1 MILTRVEVTDF
12 LSIKGTL
19 PIDMDKKITILLGS
33 NDHGKSNI
41 LRAIQHLNDDDPIS
55 EVEANWDAEDA
66 EQWNPTKS
74 PSISYVF
81 ALTPAERKEWKSA
94 VEQTTQEA
102 ADRAAEELLSQDKTE
117 DDEQQDDEEEESSPS
132 RTARPASAAESI
144 FRPTTT
150 LGKKAPL
157 KVEVEDD
164 DEEEDAEDHAG
175 LPLLN
180 IETLDAAATSI
191 TIARTGVEGALTFQ
205 GVSLKLLPKF
215 IKNFLE
221 EKKPRVE
228 LFEFLR
234 GTLQDSATKDTISTD
249 EYEFLQG
256 VFFQAGLDPLKSD
269 ALFQQND
276 RTTRKLDVASKKLD
290 TNLRALWGQGTELHF
305 HLRHKDKSIEFLADD
320 PSIKSRTTRMSTRS
334 AGVTQFFRV
343 SMVLYARRRKSPA
356 NSYIYLFDE
365 PGVLLHPQGQRDLLQ
380 VFEQLASE
388 NQIAYATHSLFLLNQ
403 NFPERHRLITKDEAG
418 TKVDQKPYRQNW
430 KFATDA
436 LGVYL
441 TSNILFSNKVL
452 LVEGDSDPMYLYELF
467 RQLNRTGDLDV
478 DLNSLGI
485 MSFYDY
491 QNLRFL
497 LQVFKREGQDASLFV
512 VVDGDEAGE
521 GMLKRVNELC
531 KKHSIATHKLPEGRS
546 VEDYCLFEE
555 EFLQAVTQTL
565 KSAAEFEGKAVPK
578 DLAKRVQELWEE
590 HKSSDE
596 KIEKRAKSPDDNEQK
611 KQKRTTG
618 RWFKDASAK
627 LIDDEASKV
636 VLARTYCQPSREIA
650 APAPNRE
657 KLKEAK
663 LLCQTIATKLSLPQ
677 VKAEKAIEVPH

>member
-1 MILTRVEVTDF
+1 MILTQVEVTDF
-12 LSIKGTL
+12 LSIKGTMS
-19 PIDMDKKITILLGS
+19 IDMDKKITVLLGS

-41 LRAIQHLNDDDPIS
+41 LRAIQHLNDDDPIV
-55 EVEANWDAEDA
+55 ETEANWDAEDA
-66 EQWNPTKS
+66 EQWDPAKNPS
-74 PSISYVF
+74 VSYVF
-81 ALTPAERKEWKSA
+81 ALTPPERKEWKSV
-94 VEQTTQEA
+94 VEQTVQEI
-102 ADRAAEELLSQDKTE
+102 ADRAAEALLEQE
-117 DDEQQDDEEEESSPS
+117 EEEEGDDEEDEEEETLPV
-132 RTARPASAAESI
+132 RTARPLSAAETILRSNQ
-144 FRPTTT
+144 T
-150 LGKKAPL
+150 LVRKAAPQ
-157 KVEVEDD
+157 KPEEGD
-164 DEEEDAEDHAG
+164 DEEAEDEQEAQS
-175 LPLLN
+175 LE
-180 IETLDAAATSI
+180 IEALDAAASSL
-191 TIARTGVEGALTFQ
+191 TISRSGIGNMLAFQ
-205 GVSLKLLPKF
+205 GVSLNRLPKR
-215 IKNFLE
+215 IKEFFA

-228 LFEFLR
+228 LFEFLS
-234 GTLQDSATKDTISTD
+234 GTLQDSATKDTIRTD

-256 VFFQAGLDPLKSD
+256 VFFHAGLDPLKSET
-269 ALFQQND
+269 LFQQND
-276 RTTRKLDVASKKLD
+276 RTTRKLDIASKQLD
-290 TNLRALWGQGTELHF
+290 KSLRSLWAQGTELHF
-305 HLRHKDKSIEFLADD
+305 ILRNNGKSIEFLADD

-343 SMVLYARRRKSPA
+343 SMVLYARRRKNPA

-403 NFPERHRLITKDEAG
+403 NFPERHRLITKGDAG

-441 TSNILFSNKVL
+441 TSNILFSNNVL

-512 VVDGDEAGE
+512 IVDGDDAGE
-521 GMLKRVNELC
+521 AMLKRVNELC
-531 KKHSIATHKLPEGRS
+531 KRHGVQHHKLPEGNS
-546 VEDYCLFEE
+546 IEDFCLFEE

-565 KSAAEFEGKAVPK
+565 KAAAEFEGKAVPK
-578 DLAKRVQELWEE
+578 DLAKRVHELWDD
-590 HKSSDE
+590 HKSSGE
-596 KIEKRAKSPDDNEQK
+596 KAEKKAKSDEGEEK

-627 LIDDEASKV
+627 LIGDEASK
-636 VLARTYCQPSREIA
+636 
-650 APAPNRE
+650 
-657 KLKEAK
+657 
-663 LLCQTIATKLSLPQ
+663 LCSQEPTVSSAGR
-677 VKAEKAIEVPH
+677 